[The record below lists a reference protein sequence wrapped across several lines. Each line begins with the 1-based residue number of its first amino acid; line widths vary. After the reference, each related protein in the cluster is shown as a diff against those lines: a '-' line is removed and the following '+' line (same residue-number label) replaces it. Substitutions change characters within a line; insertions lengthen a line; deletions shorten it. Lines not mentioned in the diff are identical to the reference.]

1 MILMMGLAGS
11 GKGTQG
17 KLLSDKFGYEY
28 LSTGEYLREYLSE
41 ERKKQILAGKLVD
54 DNEMIRIIDEF
65 LGNTKNDSILDGFPR
80 SETQAD
86 WLISKHKNK
95 EIYIEALIYLE
106 VSREE
111 LMERLLERGRADD
124 NQEAI
129 NMRFDEY
136 TRATLPIIDNYR
148 KEGIKIIE
156 VNGSGS
162 IEDIHKEIL
171 GRLGK

>member
-1 MILMMGLAGS
+1 MMGLAGS